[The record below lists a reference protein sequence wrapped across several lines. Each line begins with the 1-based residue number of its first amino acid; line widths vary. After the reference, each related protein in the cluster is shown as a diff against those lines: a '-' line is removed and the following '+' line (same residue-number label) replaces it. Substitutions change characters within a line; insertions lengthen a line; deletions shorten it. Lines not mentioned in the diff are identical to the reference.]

1 VAFPRGDF
9 VTRDYYRFA
18 RSIVQLHDG
27 TDSQGN
33 PVNGKIVADAIWL
46 RKLPDLSEGV
56 MDNRYPGFDAGD
68 LWVRSDWHLASDPEP
83 YMENC
88 RYHRPGPGS
97 DNATWTLTGLEPG
110 YYEMHATW
118 TRASG
123 RAGNAPYKVYDGVV
137 DPANLELQADVNQK
151 KRPNQAFYDG
161 SMWNL
166 LRSADGVATVYV
178 DSGKLTVELG
188 HDTDSQGNPVDGKV
202 VADAIWAKKLPG
214 VPAGVMDN
222 EYLGYVE
229 SGTGWWTS
237 TWNLPG
243 RQGPYQENYRI
254 HVGGGDGSNVA
265 TWTLDALASGTYD
278 VYATWTSAT
287 GRASNAPYRV
297 FDGTPSTGTL
307 RLDVAMNQRLE
318 ANDATYD
325 GHGWG
330 LLGTCEVTSGTLT
343 VQLSDNADGKVVA
356 DAIWVNQ
363 QAGGGAA
370 ASSGGLVAVA
380 RTDLQRTVTTTM
392 AAWSSVVSYEPGQLA
407 RVEHL
412 DSLVLGLLSGHWGR
426 DPRHETGKSEAEA
439 IFADEELLAAMLAD
453 R

>member
-1 VAFPRGDF
+1 
-9 VTRDYYRFA
+9 
-18 RSIVQLHDG
+18 
-27 TDSQGN
+27 
-33 PVNGKIVADAIWL
+33 
-46 RKLPDLSEGV
+46 
-56 MDNRYPGFDAGD
+56 
-68 LWVRSDWHLASDPEP
+68 
-83 YMENC
+83 MENYRC
-88 RYHRPGPGS
+88 HRPGSGS

-178 DSGKLTVELG
+178 DSGTLTVELG

-254 HVGGGDGSNVA
+254 HVGGGDGSNTA
-265 TWTLDALASGTYD
+265 TWTLESLANGTYD

-287 GRASNAPYRV
+287 GRATNAPYRV
-297 FDGTPSTGTL
+297 FDGTASGGTL

-318 ANDATYD
+318 ANDAAYD
-325 GHGWG
+325 GHGWE
-330 LLGTCEVTSGTLT
+330 LLGLAQITTGTLT
-343 VQLSDNADGKVVA
+343 VQLSDNADGKVIA
-356 DAIWVNQ
+356 DAIWAQ
-363 QAGGGAA
+363 IPAGGGAA
-370 ASSGGLVAVA
+370 ASSGGSVAVA
-380 RTDLQRTVTTTM
+380 RTDLQPTVTTATDAWPGLDSAGERVDQVEAAESAILDLPDLHLGM
-392 AAWSSVVSYEPGQLA
+392 ASLNAAYPGLDVTEDGRLVDPISDGNEEFKPPGFDGGLDSIAPEAVDRIDLSTVVSCEPRHLV
-407 RVEHL
+407 RVEDL
-412 DSLVLGLLSGHWGR
+412 DSLLLGLVS
-426 DPRHETGKSEAEA
+426 DPWSNHERREAKESETDA
-439 IFADEELLAAMLAD
+439 IFANDKLLASIFTD
-453 R
+453 D